1 MANEQITIK
10 NRIITLVV
18 GALSIIFVLGSYS
31 AIKFYVT
38 RPEQPRID
46 PIISREEVEEAKKEA
61 KKETP
66 IDFEKYLS
74 YKKVDLYPNG
84 LVAPVDLVQSCEDRK
99 RIAEKCNQEIA
110 KITKTLSTS
119 GNIENAYLYLRVGAS
134 RENTPFGI
142 LTNFDSVWFYVDGS
156 ESGGHLLRS
165 RAIVKRQSE
174 DGVTELLY
182 DLREVPFVGLPYR
195 DDASPRMRNILGD
208 KLNIA
213 GEHFIGSFV
222 STLGIG
228 KIFEMKI
235 GYSGGLIEI
244 KE

>member
-10 NRIITLVV
+10 NRIITLIV

-38 RPEQPRID
+38 RPEQPKID
-46 PIISREEVEEAKKEA
+46 PIISREEIEEA

-66 IDFEKYLS
+66 TDFEKYLS

-84 LVAPVDLVQSCEDRK
+84 LVTPVDLVQSCEDRK

-119 GNIENAYLYLRVGAS
+119 GNIENAYLYLKVGVS
-134 RENTPFGI
+134 RENAPFGI
-142 LTNFDSVWFYVDGS
+142 LTNFDSVWFYIDGS

-165 RAIVKRQSE
+165 RAMVRRQSE

-195 DDASPRMRNILGD
+195 DDASPRMRNILD
-208 KLNIA
+208 DTLNIA

-244 KE
+244 KK